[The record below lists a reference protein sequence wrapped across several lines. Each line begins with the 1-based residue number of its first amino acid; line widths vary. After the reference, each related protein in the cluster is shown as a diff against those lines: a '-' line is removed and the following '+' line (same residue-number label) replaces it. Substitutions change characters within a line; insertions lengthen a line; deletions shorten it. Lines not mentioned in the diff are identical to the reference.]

1 MARTIDYAGIY
12 LHNRSMTEVF
22 RALGDPTRRVLLDRL
37 HERNGQ
43 TLAELCQGLA
53 MARQSVTQHL
63 GILEDANLVAVMHRG
78 RERLHYLNPVPLQE
92 IQERWISKF
101 ERPRMDAVSTIK
113 KRAEETAMTKRPDYV
128 YVTYIRAS
136 AETVWDA
143 LTSEELTAQFW
154 GHSNVSTWEPGQP
167 WNHVRTDGSSIA
179 DVTGRVMESER
190 PTRLA
195 ITFEDPAGGTESPSL
210 VTFTIE
216 EYKDIVKLSIVHE
229 NIPTPEDAEAA
240 ALGWPAVGSNLKSL
254 LETGKV
260 LPQAPWDMHAD
271 IRDAQMPAR
280 D

>member
-1 MARTIDYAGIY
+1 
-12 LHNRSMTEVF
+12 MTEVF
-22 RALGDPTRRVLLDRL
+22 RALGDPTRRALLDRL

-43 TLAELCQGLA
+43 TLSELCQGLG

-63 GILEDANLVAVMHRG
+63 GILEDANLVAVVHRG
-78 RERLHYLNPVPLQE
+78 RQRLHYLNPMPLQE

-101 ERPRMDAVSTIK
+101 ERPRLDAVSTIK

-167 WNHVRTDGSSIA
+167 WKHVRTDGSGIA
-179 DVTGRVMESER
+179 DVTGRVVESER

-195 ITFEDPAGGTESPSL
+195 ITFEDPVGGAAPASL

-216 EYKDIVKLSIVHE
+216 EYKEIVKLSIVHE
-229 NIPTPEDAEAA
+229 NIPTVEDAEAA
-240 ALGWPAVGSNLKSL
+240 ALGWAAVGSNLKSL

-260 LPQAPWDMHAD
+260 LPQAPWDMHAEV
-271 IRDAQMPAR
+271 RDAQMRAR